1 MKIVEKYEQASINTT
16 HDTGQ
21 TTIITVVSDSFY
33 KIATSPEVICFPQCP
48 DKARVKR
55 RCYFR
60 GSPYGSVIIFSY
72 RIL

>member
-1 MKIVEKYEQASINTT
+1 MKIVEKYEKASINTT

-21 TTIITVVSDSFY
+21 TTIIPVVSDSFY
-33 KIATSPEVICFPQCP
+33 KIATSPEVICFPHHP

-60 GSPYGSVIIFSY
+60 
-72 RIL
+72 